1 MRTRFRVALV
11 AVVYMA
17 CVPLSAQAQL
27 RSEQE
32 ILDLIVSE
40 SPQAKAIRAVAETVT
55 AQQASRLTF
64 PNPAVSYAREGA
76 GFTEFYQVEQSFR
89 AFGLHDSLERVG
101 VAARES
107 AEAERDARL
116 WQLRIDAKVALA
128 RWRAASERLE
138 AARSVERLV
147 GQLITV
153 LVTRE
158 REGEGSRFDRVRS
171 EQELVDAKQLVAAA
185 EVDRLAA
192 RGAILA
198 MLPPTTALPEEV
210 LQGRPASADAESVDA
225 LVQKAS
231 TSRAELRALDSAGRR
246 FGLEAEA
253 AKRAAG
259 PATTVIGGLKRAD
272 DSGDTR
278 AGGAIGLSV
287 TLPLFNRGDR
297 DVARWN
303 AERSQIQFER
313 TILESAI
320 RAEITTA
327 AAILT
332 LRRQVTTMA
341 RDARASA
348 DELVTI
354 ADVAYR
360 EGEAGILQLLDAY
373 RTRGRAQDRAAAAAL
388 ELRLGEIAL
397 ERAAG
402 VTLWP

>member
-11 AVVYMA
+11 AAVYMA

-55 AQQASRLTF
+55 AQQAARLTF

-116 WQLRIDAKVALA
+116 WQLRIDAQVALA

-158 REGEGSRFDRVRS
+158 REGEGSRFDRIRS
-171 EQELVDAKQLVAAA
+171 EQELVDAKQLVASA

-198 MLPPTTALPEEV
+198 MLPPNTALPEV

-231 TSRAELRALDSAGRR
+231 TNRADLRALDSAGRR

-272 DSGDTR
+272 DSGETR

-341 RDARASA
+341 RDAQASA

-388 ELRLGEIAL
+388 DLRLGEIVL
-397 ERAAG
+397 ERAVG

>member
-11 AVVYMA
+11 AAVYVA
-17 CVPLSAQAQL
+17 CLPLSAEAQL
-27 RSEQE
+27 RNEQE
-32 ILDLIVSE
+32 ILDLIVSD
-40 SPQAKAIRAVAETVT
+40 SPQAKAIRAAAETVG
-55 AQQASRLTF
+55 AQQAARLTF

-89 AFGLHDSLERVG
+89 PFGLHDSLERVG

-116 WQLRIDAKVALA
+116 WQLRIDAQVALA

-171 EQELVDAKQLVAAA
+171 EQELVDAKQLVASA
-185 EVDRLAA
+185 EVERLAA

-198 MLPPTTALPEEV
+198 MLPPNTALPEV
-210 LQGRPASADAESVDA
+210 LPGRPASANAESVDA

-231 TSRAELRALDSAGRR
+231 ASRAELRALDSAGRR
-246 FGLEAEA
+246 FGLEAEV

-259 PATTVIGGLKRAD
+259 PVTSVIGGLKRAD

-303 AERSQIQFER
+303 AERSQIHFER

-341 RDARASA
+341 RDAQASA

-373 RTRGRAQDRAAAAAL
+373 RTRGRAQDRAAAAGL

-397 ERAAG
+397 ERAVG

>member
-55 AQQASRLTF
+55 AQQAARLTF

-76 GFTEFYQVEQSFR
+76 GFTEFYQVEQPFR

-116 WQLRIDAKVALA
+116 WQLRIDAQVALA

-171 EQELVDAKQLVAAA
+171 EQELVDAKQLVASA

-198 MLPPTTALPEEV
+198 MLPPNTALPEV

-231 TSRAELRALDSAGRR
+231 TNRADLRALDSAGRR

-341 RDARASA
+341 RDAQASA

-388 ELRLGEIAL
+388 DLRLGEIVL
-397 ERAAG
+397 ERAVG

>member
-11 AVVYMA
+11 AAVYMA

-55 AQQASRLTF
+55 AQQAARLTF

-116 WQLRIDAKVALA
+116 WQLRIDAQVALA
-128 RWRAASERLE
+128 RWRAAAERLE

-171 EQELVDAKQLVAAA
+171 EQELVDAKQLVASA

-198 MLPPTTALPEEV
+198 MLPPNTALPEV

-231 TSRAELRALDSAGRR
+231 TNRADLRALDSAGRR

-327 AAILT
+327 TAILT

-354 ADVAYR
+354 ADIAYR

-388 ELRLGEIAL
+388 DLRLGEIVL
-397 ERAAG
+397 ERAVG

>member
-11 AVVYMA
+11 AAAYVA
-17 CVPLSAQAQL
+17 CFPLWAQAQT
-27 RSEQE
+27 RNEQE

-55 AQQASRLTF
+55 AQQAARLTF

-76 GFTEFYQVEQSFR
+76 GFTEFYQFEQSFR

-101 VAARES
+101 VAARE
-107 AEAERDARL
+107 AADAERDARL
-116 WQLRIDAKVALA
+116 WQLRIDAQVALA

-147 GQLITV
+147 DQLIAV
-153 LVTRE
+153 LATRE

-171 EQELVDAKQLVAAA
+171 EQELVDAKQLVASA

-192 RGAILA
+192 RGAILG
-198 MLPPTTALPEEV
+198 MLPPNSALPDV
-210 LQGRPASADAESVDA
+210 LPGRAVSVDVEPVEA
-225 LVQKAS
+225 LVQRAS
-231 TSRAELRALDSAGRR
+231 TNRAELRALDSAGRR
-246 FGLEAEA
+246 FGFEAEA

-272 DSGDTR
+272 DNRDTK

-287 TLPLFNRGDR
+287 TLPLFNQGDR
-297 DVARWN
+297 EVARWN

-313 TILESAI
+313 AILDSAI

-341 RDARASA
+341 RNAQASA
-348 DELVTI
+348 DELVTM
-354 ADVAYR
+354 ADVAYH

-397 ERAAG
+397 ERAVG

>member
-11 AVVYMA
+11 AAVYMA

-55 AQQASRLTF
+55 AQQAARLTF

-76 GFTEFYQVEQSFR
+76 GFTEFYQVEQPFR

-116 WQLRIDAKVALA
+116 WQLRIDAQVALA

-171 EQELVDAKQLVAAA
+171 EQELVDAKQLVASA

-198 MLPPTTALPEEV
+198 MLPPNTALPEV

-231 TSRAELRALDSAGRR
+231 TNRADLRALDSAGRR

-272 DSGDTR
+272 DSGETR

-341 RDARASA
+341 RDAQASA

-388 ELRLGEIAL
+388 DLRLGEIVL
-397 ERAAG
+397 ERAVG

>member
-1 MRTRFRVALV
+1 MRTRLRVALV
-11 AVVYMA
+11 AAVYVG
-17 CVPLSAQAQL
+17 CFPLSAQAQL
-27 RSEQE
+27 RNEQE

-40 SPQAKAIRAVAETVT
+40 SPQAKAIRVVAETVT
-55 AQQASRLTF
+55 AQQAARLTF

-89 AFGLHDSLERVG
+89 AFGVHDSLERVG

-107 AEAERDARL
+107 AEADRDARL
-116 WQLRIDAKVALA
+116 WQLRIDAQVALA
-128 RWRAASERLE
+128 RWRAAAERLE

-147 GQLITV
+147 GQLLTV

-171 EQELVDAKQLVAAA
+171 EQELVDAKQLVASA

-198 MLPPTTALPEEV
+198 MLPPNTALPEV
-210 LQGRPASADAESVDA
+210 LQGRPASSDAQSVDA

-231 TSRAELRALDSAGRR
+231 TSRAELRALDSAARR
-246 FGLEAEA
+246 FGLEAEV

-341 RDARASA
+341 RDAQESA